1 MACGTGAALCW
12 ALGFVAA
19 RHGID
24 VGLSPL
30 VLALHRFVRPG
41 LVLLPFVANSGWR
54 NLDGIGWGHGFALA
68 VFGGL
73 PLALLSYLGYLF
85 VPLGHGGII
94 QPSCAALGG
103 MILARVV
110 LKEPLPARRVV
121 GALVI
126 VIGLAVIGAEAFR
139 TIGAHGVGGDFLF
152 VAAGCFFAVFGMLVR
167 RWRVAAMQAVAVT
180 SILSLVGLPILL
192 FTFDNM
198 VAAGFWENLFQAV
211 VQGTLNRPGRPDP
224 FAELAP
230 SHCSAFR
237 GRRYF
242 RRLTVRAADRVRRA
256 GHRAERLAT
265 CRIGDR
271 RRRLPADA
279 AGVRSSR
286 LAGSQKLSHAV
297 ERPQNIFGRIG
308 VRKPHITFTQHA
320 KVRPADHRDAGIF
333 RSALASVFAFQPVRL
348 MLGNA

>member
-1 MACGTGAALCW
+1 MDLAPPPVKHAKALGVACGAGAALCW

-24 VGLSPL
+24 VGVSPL
-30 VLALHRFVRPG
+30 VLALHRFVWPG
-41 LVLLPFVANSGWR
+41 LVLLPFVAGSGWR
-54 NLDGIGWGHGFALA
+54 NLGGIRWSHGFALA

-110 LKEPLPARRVV
+110 LKEPLPARRVG

-126 VIGLAVIGAEAFR
+126 VVGLAVIGAEAFR

-198 VAAGFWENLFQAV
+198 IAAGFWENLFQAV
-211 VQGTLNRPGRPDP
+211 VQGTLTGPAATYLFTRAVVLLGV
-224 FAELAP
+224 
-230 SHCSAFR
+230 S
-237 GRRYF
+237 
-242 RRLTVRAADRVRRA
+242 RAALFPSLVSPFVLLIGFVALGIVPSVSQLVGLVIVVA
-256 GHRAERLAT
+256 GFQL
-265 CRIGDR
+265 
-271 RRRLPADA
+271 
-279 AGVRSSR
+279 
-286 LAGSQKLSHAV
+286 
-297 ERPQNIFGRIG
+297 
-308 VRKPHITFTQHA
+308 TQ
-320 KVRPADHRDAGIF
+320 RG
-333 RSALASVFAFQPVRL
+333 
-348 MLGNA
+348 

>member
-1 MACGTGAALCW
+1 MDLAPPPVKHAKALGVACGAGAALCW

-24 VGLSPL
+24 VGVSPL
-30 VLALHRFVRPG
+30 VLALHRFVWPG
-41 LVLLPFVANSGWR
+41 LVLIPFVANRGWR
-54 NLDGIGWGHGFALA
+54 NLGGIGWSHGFALA

-126 VIGLAVIGAEAFR
+126 VVGLAVIGAEAFR

-167 RWRVAAMQAVAVT
+167 RWRIAAMQAVAVT

-198 VAAGFWENLFQAV
+198 IAAGFWENLFQAV
-211 VQGTLNRPGRPDP
+211 VQGTLTGPAATYLFTRAVVLLGV
-224 FAELAP
+224 
-230 SHCSAFR
+230 S
-237 GRRYF
+237 
-242 RRLTVRAADRVRRA
+242 RAALFPSLVSPFVLLIGFIALGIVPSVSQLVGLVIVVA
-256 GHRAERLAT
+256 GFQL
-265 CRIGDR
+265 
-271 RRRLPADA
+271 
-279 AGVRSSR
+279 
-286 LAGSQKLSHAV
+286 
-297 ERPQNIFGRIG
+297 
-308 VRKPHITFTQHA
+308 TQ
-320 KVRPADHRDAGIF
+320 RG
-333 RSALASVFAFQPVRL
+333 
-348 MLGNA
+348 

>member
-1 MACGTGAALCW
+1 MDLAPPPVKHAKALGVACGAGAALCW

-24 VGLSPL
+24 VGVSPL
-30 VLALHRFVRPG
+30 VLALHRFVWPG
-41 LVLLPFVANSGWR
+41 LVLLPFVAGSGWR
-54 NLDGIGWGHGFALA
+54 NLGGIGWSHGFALA

-110 LKEPLPARRVV
+110 LKEPLPARRVI

-126 VIGLAVIGAEAFR
+126 VVGLAVIGAEAFR

-167 RWRVAAMQAVAVT
+167 RWRIAAMQAVAVT

-198 VAAGFWENLFQAV
+198 IAAGFWENLFQAV
-211 VQGTLNRPGRPDP
+211 VQGTLTGPAATYLFTRAVVLLGV
-224 FAELAP
+224 
-230 SHCSAFR
+230 S
-237 GRRYF
+237 
-242 RRLTVRAADRVRRA
+242 RAALFPSLVSPFV
-256 GHRAERLAT
+256 LL
-265 CRIGDR
+265 IGFVA
-271 RRRLPADA
+271 L
-279 AGVRSSR
+279 
-286 LAGSQKLSHAV
+286 
-297 ERPQNIFGRIG
+297 
-308 VRKPHITFTQHA
+308 
-320 KVRPADHRDAGIF
+320 GIVP
-333 RSALASVFAFQPVRL
+333 SVSQPVGLVIVVAGFQLTQR
-348 MLGNA
+348 G